1 MIEKSYILSTSQT
14 LDQCIG
20 KAQESSLN
28 LTGDELP
35 LLLLLL
41 QFSGKDAI
49 IPQSQCSTVFSIQR
63 LIPKGP

>member
-35 LLLLLL
+35 LLLLL